1 MHDIF
6 VEEGMRT
13 IIKLAG
19 LVAIAVSLSSFSF
32 ADETGFFDA
41 IQNGDANLNFRLR
54 YEDANQS
61 ANTRQGAQALTLRS
75 RLSFET
81 QTYKLF
87 SGLIEFDDVTAIPD
101 DDNYNSG
108 NNGQIDDV
116 LVVDPE
122 GTEINRVWLAYDISN
137 TLFRYGRQDYNLNNE
152 RIIGSDAWHQNQ
164 QTLSGLSIKNESL
177 NYTRINFAQF
187 NKVEGVQDQQL
198 SGAHSS
204 LDAKLINLEYRG
216 FLISKL
222 SLYSLW
228 LDDHDIQTQWESK
241 TYGLNFTGLLGSE
254 PLVEYL
260 IGYANQEDSGN
271 NPLNYSAHYSH
282 YDIQLTYHGFQFKL
296 GQETLGADGEGFF
309 VTPLASQH
317 NFQGWTGQFINQG
330 LGNIKGGVIDQ
341 YVGLGFSCS
350 DSFNVL
356 AIYHDFQS
364 DSHKTGLGDLG
375 SEWGI
380 QALAELNEYRFVA
393 KYADY
398 SKDRFG
404 VDTNRLWLSVELA
417 L

>member
-1 MHDIF
+1 M
-6 VEEGMRT
+6 M
-13 IIKLAG
+13 KLGG
-19 LVAIAVSLSSFSF
+19 LVAIAVSLPGFSF
-32 ADETGFFDA
+32 ADETGFFEA
-41 IQNGDANLNFRLR
+41 IQNGEANLNFRLR

-61 ANTRQGAQALTLRS
+61 ANSEQGAQALTLRS

-81 QTYKLF
+81 QTYRFF
-87 SGLIEFDDVTAIPD
+87 SGLIEFDDVSAIPN

-108 NNGQIDDV
+108 NNGQADDV

-122 GTEINRVWLAYDISN
+122 GTEVNRVWLAYDISN
-137 TLFRYGRQDYNLNNE
+137 TLFKYGRQNYNLNNE

-164 QTLSGLSIKNESL
+164 QTLSGLSIRNESL
-177 NYTRINFAQF
+177 NYTRISFAQF
-187 NKVEGVQDQQL
+187 NKVEGIQDKQL

-204 LDAKLINLEYRG
+204 LDAKLVNLEYRG

-241 TYGLNFTGLLGSE
+241 TYGFNFTGLLGSE

-260 IGYANQEDSGN
+260 IAYANQEDSGS
-271 NPLNYSAHYSH
+271 NPLNYSADYSH
-282 YDIQLTYHGFQFKL
+282 YDIQLTYHGFQFRL
-296 GQETLGADGEGFF
+296 GQEILGADGEGFF

-317 NFQGWTGQFINQG
+317 NFQGWTGQFNNQG

-350 DSFNVL
+350 DSFNIS
-356 AIYHDFQS
+356 AIYHDFKS

-380 QALAELNEYRFVA
+380 QALAEFNEYNFVA
-393 KYADY
+393 KYANY
-398 SKDRFG
+398 SKDKFG
-404 VDTNRLWLSVELA
+404 VDTDRLWLSVEVA